1 MSRMKISRRVAL
13 STATALSAVSLT
25 GGAAFAQ
32 SATTTAN
39 STQLDEVVVTATRR
53 EQRLQDVPVSVTAV
67 SGEALEK
74 TNFREV
80 SDLQYVAPNV
90 TFSSTNPVSNG
101 GGYQVRGVGTQTYD
115 GGVEQTVGL
124 VVDGVVIGLPR
135 DPGAT
140 GFADIER
147 VEVLRGPQGTLFG
160 KNASAGVIQI
170 VSKNPRIGEFS
181 GNLDAAYGERDEQ
194 IARGALNIPL
204 GSTAALRLAGFKTSQ
219 DGAIPYVLHEGHVGD
234 RDNQGI
240 RGKLLWQPTD
250 ALSLILTGEY
260 QSGFARDSVII
271 HQLGTNARYN
281 ALFDQFAVKP
291 GPDSYRAYDDGDWT
305 ADTTV
310 KGVSLQADYRLGDF
324 TLTSITAYRATELAQ
339 LSDIDHAPINILNL
353 SNSWL
358 DSNQFTQEL
367 RLTSPAGERLEYVAG
382 LYYYKTDITGRTIQ
396 GGDILKVLGVAP
408 LPAVLYGER
417 IQKSATTSYAAYGQA
432 TYALTDTLKL
442 IGGLRYTNDDVD
454 GSLVINAIPGY
465 FSLGVGGLRP
475 YSGSVSAD
483 NISGRVGL
491 QYQPSRNMMVY
502 GTYSTGYK
510 GPAIDNLNGVVKE
523 VRPETV
529 ESYEAGVKST
539 LWDGRWILNAA
550 IYSSD
555 YKNFQA
561 QTLDTTSVPPRLGL
575 SNAGLMRARG
585 IEFETNLRLTS
596 HLTVGGSA
604 SYNDAE
610 YKDYIGACYYGQ
622 PISPVTG
629 QGCYLLPGTTQYV
642 ANLAGERLT
651 NAPKWSYNVRASYE
665 RSVGGGLKVDA
676 STNWSWRDDAYALT
690 ADRASIVEAY
700 GILNG
705 NIGIGAENGSWR
717 LGLYGRNIL
726 DHMFFAS
733 TPALNIPSLAPAF
746 NVNGRERVISPDAF
760 RTIGMK
766 LSVAF

>member
-1 MSRMKISRRVAL
+1 MSRIRISRRLAL

-25 GGAAFAQ
+25 GGAALAQ
-32 SATTTAN
+32 SAPA
-39 STQLDEVVVTATRR
+39 SATQLDEVVVTATRR

-181 GNLDAAYGERDEQ
+181 GNLDAAYGERNEQ
-194 IARGALNIPL
+194 IARGAVNIPL
-204 GSTAALRLAGFKTSQ
+204 GSTAALRVAGFHSSQ
-219 DGAIPYVLHEGHVGD
+219 DGAIPYVLHGGHVGD
-234 RDNQGI
+234 RDNQGV

-250 ALSLILTGEY
+250 ALSLMLTGEY
-260 QSGFARDSVII
+260 QTGFARDSVII

-281 ALFDQFAVKP
+281 ALFDQFPIKP

-324 TLTSITAYRATELAQ
+324 TLTSITAYRASEMTQ
-339 LSDIDHAPINILNL
+339 LSDIDHAPINIFN
-353 SNSWL
+353 NSDGGL
-358 DSNQFTQEL
+358 DSHQFTQEL

-382 LYYYKTDITGRTIQ
+382 LFYYKTDIKGWTTQ
-396 GGDILKVLGVAP
+396 GGDILKFVYNNAAYP
-408 LPAVLYGER
+408 PAVLYGER
-417 IQKSATTSYAAYGQA
+417 IQSSETESYAAYGQA
-432 TYALTDTLKL
+432 TYALTDQVKL
-442 IGGLRYTNDDVD
+442 IGGLRYTNDKVD
-454 GSLVINAIPGY
+454 GSLVINPVPGRLV
-465 FSLGVGGLRP
+465 LGAGGMVP
-475 YSGSVSAD
+475 YSGQVSAD
-483 NISGRVGL
+483 NVSGRAGV
-491 QYQPSRNMMVY
+491 QYQPSRNLMFY

-510 GPAIDNLNGVVKE
+510 GPAIDSLNGVIKE

-539 LWDGRWILNAA
+539 LWNGRWMLNAA
-550 IYSSD
+550 VYSSD
-555 YKNFQA
+555 FKDFQA
-561 QTLDTTSVPPRLGL
+561 QALDMTSATPRLGL
-575 SNAGLMRARG
+575 TNAGLMRARG
-585 IEFETNLRLTS
+585 VELETNLRLTP
-596 HLTVGGSA
+596 HLTIGGSA

-610 YKDYIGACYYGQ
+610 YKDYIGSCYTGQ
-622 PISPVTG
+622 PVSPVAG
-629 QGCYLLPGTTQYV
+629 QGCYLQPGTAGVYV
-642 ANLAGERLT
+642 ANLAGERLA
-651 NAPKWSYNVRASYE
+651 NAPKWSYNLRAAYE
-665 RSVGGGLKVDA
+665 RPVGGGLKIDA
-676 STNWSWRDDAYALT
+676 STNWSWRDDAYSLT
-690 ADRASIVEAY
+690 ADKASIVGAY
-700 GILNG
+700 GMLNA
-705 NIGIGAENGSWR
+705 NLGIGAENGSWR
-717 LGLYGRNIL
+717 LGLYGRNVL
-726 DHMFFAS
+726 DQMFYAS
-733 TPALNIPSLAPAF
+733 VPSLNLLNAF
-746 NVNGRERVISPDAF
+746 NTGGRERVISPDAF

>member
-1 MSRMKISRRVAL
+1 MSRIRISRRLAL

-32 SATTTAN
+32 SATPA
-39 STQLDEVVVTATRR
+39 SATQLDEVVVTATRR

-181 GNLDAAYGERDEQ
+181 GNLDAAYGERNEQ
-194 IARGALNIPL
+194 IARGAVNIPL
-204 GSTAALRLAGFKTSQ
+204 GSTAALRVAGFHSSQ
-219 DGAIPYVLHEGHVGD
+219 DGAIPYVLHSGHVGD
-234 RDNQGI
+234 RDNQGV

-250 ALSLILTGEY
+250 ALSLMLTGEY
-260 QSGFARDSVII
+260 QTGFARDSVII

-281 ALFDQFAVKP
+281 ALFDQFPIKP

-324 TLTSITAYRATELAQ
+324 TLTSITAYRASEMTQ
-339 LSDIDHAPINILNL
+339 LSDIDHAPINIFN
-353 SNSWL
+353 NSDGGL
-358 DSNQFTQEL
+358 DSHQFTQEL

-382 LYYYKTDITGRTIQ
+382 LFYYKTDIKGWTTQ
-396 GGDILKVLGVAP
+396 GGDILKFVYNNAAYP
-408 LPAVLYGER
+408 PAVLYGER
-417 IQKSATTSYAAYGQA
+417 IQSSETESYAAYGQA
-432 TYALTDTLKL
+432 TYALTDQVKL
-442 IGGLRYTNDDVD
+442 IGGLRYTNDKVD
-454 GSLVINAIPGY
+454 GSLVINPVPGRLV
-465 FSLGVGGLRP
+465 LGAGGMVP
-475 YSGSVSAD
+475 YSGQVSAD
-483 NISGRVGL
+483 NVSGRAGV
-491 QYQPSRNMMVY
+491 QYQPSRNLMFY

-510 GPAIDNLNGVVKE
+510 GPAIDSLNGVIKE

-539 LWDGRWILNAA
+539 LWNGRWMLNAA
-550 IYSSD
+550 VYSSD
-555 YKNFQA
+555 FKDFQA
-561 QTLDTTSVPPRLGL
+561 QALDMTSATPRLGL
-575 SNAGLMRARG
+575 TNAGLMRARG
-585 IEFETNLRLTS
+585 VELETNLRLTP
-596 HLTVGGSA
+596 HLTIGGSA

-610 YKDYIGACYYGQ
+610 YKDYIGSCYTGQ
-622 PISPVTG
+622 PVSPVAG
-629 QGCYLLPGTTQYV
+629 QGCYLQPGTAGVYV
-642 ANLAGERLT
+642 ANLAGERLA
-651 NAPKWSYNVRASYE
+651 NAPKWSYNLRAAYE
-665 RSVGGGLKVDA
+665 RPVGGGLKIDA
-676 STNWSWRDDAYALT
+676 STNWSWRDDAYSLT
-690 ADRASIVEAY
+690 ADKASIVGAY
-700 GILNG
+700 GMLNA
-705 NIGIGAENGSWR
+705 NLGIGAENGSWR
-717 LGLYGRNIL
+717 LGLYGRNVL
-726 DHMFFAS
+726 DQMFYAS
-733 TPALNIPSLAPAF
+733 VPSLNLLNAF
-746 NVNGRERVISPDAF
+746 NTGGRERVISPDAF

>member
-1 MSRMKISRRVAL
+1 MSRIRISRRLAL

-25 GGAAFAQ
+25 GGAALAQ
-32 SATTTAN
+32 SAPPA
-39 STQLDEVVVTATRR
+39 SATQLDEVVVTATRR

-181 GNLDAAYGERDEQ
+181 GNLDAAYGERNEQ
-194 IARGALNIPL
+194 IARGAVNIPL
-204 GSTAALRLAGFKTSQ
+204 GSTAALRVAGFHSSQ
-219 DGAIPYVLHEGHVGD
+219 DGAIPYVLHSGHVGD
-234 RDNQGI
+234 RDNQGV

-250 ALSLILTGEY
+250 ALSLMLTGEY
-260 QSGFARDSVII
+260 QTGFARDSVII

-281 ALFDQFAVKP
+281 ALFDQFPIKP

-324 TLTSITAYRATELAQ
+324 TLTSITAYRASEMTQ
-339 LSDIDHAPINILNL
+339 LSDIDHAPINIFN
-353 SNSWL
+353 NSDGGL
-358 DSNQFTQEL
+358 DSHQFTQEL

-382 LYYYKTDITGRTIQ
+382 LFYYKTDIKGWTTQ
-396 GGDILKVLGVAP
+396 GGDILKFVYNNAAYP
-408 LPAVLYGER
+408 PAVLYGER
-417 IQKSATTSYAAYGQA
+417 IQSSETESYAAYGQA
-432 TYALTDTLKL
+432 TYALTDQVKL
-442 IGGLRYTNDDVD
+442 IGGLRYTNDKVD
-454 GSLVINAIPGY
+454 GSLVINPVPGRLV
-465 FSLGVGGLRP
+465 LGAGGMVP
-475 YSGSVSAD
+475 YSGQVSAD
-483 NISGRVGL
+483 NVSGRAGV
-491 QYQPSRNMMVY
+491 QYQPSRNLMFY

-510 GPAIDNLNGVVKE
+510 GPAIDSLNGVIKE

-539 LWDGRWILNAA
+539 LWNGRWMLNAA
-550 IYSSD
+550 VYSSD
-555 YKNFQA
+555 FKDFQA
-561 QTLDTTSVPPRLGL
+561 QALDMTSATPRLGL
-575 SNAGLMRARG
+575 TNAGLMRARG
-585 IEFETNLRLTS
+585 VELETNLRLTP
-596 HLTVGGSA
+596 HLTIGGSA

-610 YKDYIGACYYGQ
+610 YKDYIGSCYTGQ
-622 PISPVTG
+622 PVSPVAG
-629 QGCYLLPGTTQYV
+629 QGCYLQPGTAGVYV
-642 ANLAGERLT
+642 ANLAGERLA
-651 NAPKWSYNVRASYE
+651 NAPKWSYNLRAAYE
-665 RSVGGGLKVDA
+665 RPVGGGLKIDA
-676 STNWSWRDDAYALT
+676 STNWSWRDDAYSLT
-690 ADRASIVEAY
+690 ADKASIVGAY
-700 GILNG
+700 GMLNA
-705 NIGIGAENGSWR
+705 NLGIGAENGSWR
-717 LGLYGRNIL
+717 LGLYGRNVL
-726 DHMFFAS
+726 DQMFYAS
-733 TPALNIPSLAPAF
+733 VPSLNLLNAF
-746 NVNGRERVISPDAF
+746 NTGGRERVISPDAF

>member
-1 MSRMKISRRVAL
+1 MSRITISRRLAL

-32 SATTTAN
+32 SATPA
-39 STQLDEVVVTATRR
+39 SATQLDEVVVTATRR

-181 GNLDAAYGERDEQ
+181 GNVDAAYGERNEQ
-194 IARGALNIPL
+194 IARGAVNIPL
-204 GSTAALRLAGFKTSQ
+204 GSTAALRVAGFHSSQ
-219 DGAIPYVLHEGHVGD
+219 DGAIPYVLHSGHVGD
-234 RDNQGI
+234 RDNQGV

-250 ALSLILTGEY
+250 ALSLMLTGEY
-260 QSGFARDSVII
+260 QTGFARDSVII

-324 TLTSITAYRATELAQ
+324 TLTSITAYRASEMTQ
-339 LSDIDHAPINILNL
+339 LSDIDHAPINIFN
-353 SNSWL
+353 NSDGGL
-358 DSNQFTQEL
+358 DSHQFTQEL

-382 LYYYKTDITGRTIQ
+382 LFYYKTDIKGWTTQ
-396 GGDILKVLGVAP
+396 GGDILKFVYNNAAYP
-408 LPAVLYGER
+408 PAVLYGER
-417 IQKSATTSYAAYGQA
+417 IQSSETESYAAYGQA
-432 TYALTDTLKL
+432 TYALTDQVKL
-442 IGGLRYTNDDVD
+442 IGGLRYTNDKVD
-454 GSLVINAIPGY
+454 GSLVINPVPGRLV
-465 FSLGVGGLRP
+465 LGAGGMVP
-475 YSGSVSAD
+475 YSGQVSAD
-483 NISGRVGL
+483 NVSGRAGV
-491 QYQPSRNMMVY
+491 QYQPSRNLMFY

-510 GPAIDNLNGVVKE
+510 GPAIDSLNGVIKE

-539 LWDGRWILNAA
+539 LWNGRWMLNAA
-550 IYSSD
+550 VYSSD
-555 YKNFQA
+555 FKDFQA
-561 QTLDTTSVPPRLGL
+561 QALDMTSATPRLGL
-575 SNAGLMRARG
+575 TNAGLMRARG
-585 IEFETNLRLTS
+585 VELETNLRLTP
-596 HLTVGGSA
+596 HLTIGGSA

-610 YKDYIGACYYGQ
+610 YKDYIGSCYTGQ
-622 PISPVTG
+622 PVSPVAG
-629 QGCYLLPGTTQYV
+629 QGCYLQPGTAGVYV
-642 ANLAGERLT
+642 ANLAGERLA
-651 NAPKWSYNVRASYE
+651 NAPKWSYNLRAAYE
-665 RSVGGGLKVDA
+665 RPVGGGLKIDA
-676 STNWSWRDDAYALT
+676 STNWSWRDDAYSLT
-690 ADRASIVEAY
+690 ADKASIVGAY
-700 GILNG
+700 GMLNA
-705 NIGIGAENGSWR
+705 NLGIGAENGSWR
-717 LGLYGRNIL
+717 LGLYGRNVL
-726 DHMFFAS
+726 DQMFYAS
-733 TPALNIPSLAPAF
+733 VPSLNLLNAF
-746 NVNGRERVISPDAF
+746 NTGGRERVISPDAF

>member
-1 MSRMKISRRVAL
+1 MSRITISRRLAL

-32 SATTTAN
+32 SATPA
-39 STQLDEVVVTATRR
+39 SATQLDEVVVTATRR

-181 GNLDAAYGERDEQ
+181 GNLDAAYGERNEQ
-194 IARGALNIPL
+194 IARGAVNIPL
-204 GSTAALRLAGFKTSQ
+204 GSTAALRVAGFHSSQ
-219 DGAIPYVLHEGHVGD
+219 DGAIPYVLHSGHVGD
-234 RDNQGI
+234 RDNQGV

-250 ALSLILTGEY
+250 ALSLMLTGEY
-260 QSGFARDSVII
+260 QTGFARDSVII

-281 ALFDQFAVKP
+281 ALFDQFPIKP

-324 TLTSITAYRATELAQ
+324 TLTSITAYRASEMTQ
-339 LSDIDHAPINILNL
+339 LSDIDHAPINIFN
-353 SNSWL
+353 NSDGGL
-358 DSNQFTQEL
+358 DSHQFTQEL

-382 LYYYKTDITGRTIQ
+382 LFYYKTDIKGWTTQ
-396 GGDILKVLGVAP
+396 GGDILKFVYNNAAYP
-408 LPAVLYGER
+408 PAVLYGER
-417 IQKSATTSYAAYGQA
+417 IQSSETESYAAYGQA
-432 TYALTDTLKL
+432 TYALTDQVKL
-442 IGGLRYTNDDVD
+442 IGGLRYTNDKVD
-454 GSLVINAIPGY
+454 GSLVINPVPGRLV
-465 FSLGVGGLRP
+465 LGAGGMVP
-475 YSGSVSAD
+475 YSGQVSAD
-483 NISGRVGL
+483 NVSGRAGV
-491 QYQPSRNMMVY
+491 QYQPSRNLMFY

-510 GPAIDNLNGVVKE
+510 GPAIDSLNGVIKE

-539 LWDGRWILNAA
+539 LWNGRWMLNAA
-550 IYSSD
+550 VYSSD
-555 YKNFQA
+555 FKDFQA
-561 QTLDTTSVPPRLGL
+561 QALDMTSATPRLGL
-575 SNAGLMRARG
+575 TNAGLMRARG
-585 IEFETNLRLTS
+585 VELETNLRLTP
-596 HLTVGGSA
+596 HLTIGGSA

-610 YKDYIGACYYGQ
+610 YKDYIGSCYTGQ
-622 PISPVTG
+622 PVSPVVG
-629 QGCYLLPGTTQYV
+629 QGCYLQPGTAGVYV
-642 ANLAGERLT
+642 ANLAGERLA
-651 NAPKWSYNVRASYE
+651 NAPKWSYNLRAAYE
-665 RSVGGGLKVDA
+665 RPVGGGLKIDA
-676 STNWSWRDDAYALT
+676 STNWSWRDDAYSLT
-690 ADRASIVEAY
+690 ADKASIVGAY
-700 GILNG
+700 GMLNA
-705 NIGIGAENGSWR
+705 NLGIGAENGSWR
-717 LGLYGRNIL
+717 LGLYGRNVL
-726 DHMFFAS
+726 DQMFYAS
-733 TPALNIPSLAPAF
+733 VPSLNLLNAF
-746 NVNGRERVISPDAF
+746 NTGGRERVISPDAF